1 MENFESLEIGDSIMS
16 DWAQIISDALDI
28 LKFDGAV
35 QDTLAE
41 LRRKWSGQI
50 PALLEERFDT
60 LGIQYMKL
68 PHEMGVAALGQELST
83 FGWALYDLDEEVVS
97 VCPDSSGRTQQM
109 GTLLQKAGAILPPD
123 ETARAK
129 MGRPCQGAGPWEAD
143 ALRGIHTPR

>member
-1 MENFESLEIGDSIMS
+1 MS

-83 FGWALYDLDEEVVS
+83 FGWALYDLDEEDEYLFV
-97 VCPDSSGRTQQM
+97 PDSSGRTQRM
-109 GTLLQKAGAILPPD
+109 GTLLQKAGAILSPD
-123 ETARAK
+123 ETARTK

>member
-50 PALLEERFDT
+50 PALLEER
-60 LGIQYMKL
+60 LEI
-68 PHEMGVAALGQELST
+68 
-83 FGWALYDLDEEVVS
+83 
-97 VCPDSSGRTQQM
+97 
-109 GTLLQKAGAILPPD
+109 
-123 ETARAK
+123 
-129 MGRPCQGAGPWEAD
+129 
-143 ALRGIHTPR
+143 TPRNGCGCAGTGAVHFRLGAV